1 MPHPFTQRASYRFL
15 RRFKP
20 FVPVLGLLAASGCA
34 TSDWLT
40 GSRIDVP
47 ARARDTEVETRELDG
62 SGVAAR
68 PRTATTPSL
77 PPSRKANQQ
86 SALPP
91 YKEPDTPGSEAS
103 VVFNAMPLPQFI
115 DSVFGVVLKKTIN
128 IDPQVQ
134 QRRDLVTM
142 RSGKPQKPSELYEAA
157 KTVLRAYGVTIQELP
172 GVTRFV
178 LDNADVGSLPE
189 IRRGRALPEVP
200 DAVRPIFYLAELEN
214 TSAQQAVSWLRTTFQ
229 NKVTLQ
235 EDNARNAIMISGA
248 QQNVNAALQ
257 ALGVLDQPLMRGRT
271 GVRLSPVYWSAE
283 ELSRRLNDI
292 LVAEGYY
299 SSMQTGSNA
308 PVLMIPVP
316 AVNSV
321 IVFANNQQVIDHIV
335 KWVEQL
341 DQPTQARNGN
351 YFIYPVRHADASDI
365 AQTLSAVMGGGQS
378 SSIAAAAAGSAGAAS
393 APASTRSGRA
403 VVDKA
408 SNSIIVQASA
418 AEYQQWFGL
427 LKELDRPAKSAL
439 VSVSVAEISLN
450 ESEQLG
456 FQWFLNAIKIGGLS
470 GSMALSKLAVPN
482 AGLALRLYGSE
493 ASPIVLFNALASTA
507 RVHMLSNPTIL
518 TRSGETATIQVGQ
531 EVPVITSQQSDAN
544 TNSSNG
550 GVLQTIQ
557 YRNTGII
564 LTVRPVVHAGG
575 RIDLDISQEV
585 SAAIQGAAG
594 GALSPSISQRKIQTK
609 LTAMDGNTIVLGGLM
624 SDQRNNTDSGIPWLK
639 DIPAIGYAF
648 KSGTNATDRTEL
660 IVLITAYALAD
671 DFDAQAVGEAL
682 VNRMPW
688 AKPLL
693 KGADVKQGEKG
704 ETTAQEADATEAP
717 GSEMD

>member
-1 MPHPFTQRASYRFL
+1 MSHFLIPPPLCAFL

-20 FVPVLGLLAASGCA
+20 LVPVFGLFVTAGCA
-34 TSDWLT
+34 TNDWLDNY
-40 GSRIDVP
+40 RIDVAP
-47 ARARDTEVETRELDG
+47 RARESEVATRELDG
-62 SGVAAR
+62 NTDAPTLRKSG
-68 PRTATTPSL
+68 TPPL

-86 SALPP
+86 PALPP
-91 YKEPDTPGSEAS
+91 YKEPDTPGAEAS

-115 DSVFGVVLKKTIN
+115 DSVFGVVLKKTIS

-157 KTVLRAYGVTIQELP
+157 KTVLRAYGVTVQELP

-229 NKVTLQ
+229 SKVTLQ
-235 EDNARNAIMISGA
+235 EDTARNAIMISGA

-292 LVAEGYY
+292 LIAEGYY

-321 IVFANNQQVIDHIV
+321 IVFANNQQMIDHIV

-341 DQPTQARNGN
+341 DQPSQARNGN
-351 YFIYPVRHADASDI
+351 YFIYPVRHADAADI
-365 AQTLSAVMGGGQS
+365 AQTLSAVMGSGPS
-378 SSIAAAAAGSAGAAS
+378 AVTAAASSGATGTAVAS
-393 APASTRSGRA
+393 AMRSTRA

-408 SNSIIVQASA
+408 SNSIIVQASPS
-418 AEYQQWFGL
+418 EYQQWFGL

-456 FQWFLNAIKIGGLS
+456 FQ
-470 GSMALSKLAVPN
+470 
-482 AGLALRLYGSE
+482 
-493 ASPIVLFNALASTA
+493 
-507 RVHMLSNPTIL
+507 
-518 TRSGETATIQVGQ
+518 
-531 EVPVITSQQSDAN
+531 
-544 TNSSNG
+544 
-550 GVLQTIQ
+550 
-557 YRNTGII
+557 
-564 LTVRPVVHAGG
+564 
-575 RIDLDISQEV
+575 
-585 SAAIQGAAG
+585 
-594 GALSPSISQRKIQTK
+594 
-609 LTAMDGNTIVLGGLM
+609 
-624 SDQRNNTDSGIPWLK
+624 
-639 DIPAIGYAF
+639 
-648 KSGTNATDRTEL
+648 
-660 IVLITAYALAD
+660 
-671 DFDAQAVGEAL
+671 
-682 VNRMPW
+682 
-688 AKPLL
+688 
-693 KGADVKQGEKG
+693 
-704 ETTAQEADATEAP
+704 
-717 GSEMD
+717 